1 MREIVAKILS
11 GIVLFIKRVV
21 GLFSPYVSSFERRVG
36 RFFRRIRST
45 TSGGAV
51 QRGLL
56 ELMEEDLIVVN
67 LLMET
72 RYKGYKYLTKRTRRR
87 LYENVKKL
95 VSAFKKDCRENVPSQ
110 EHIKK
115 LLQKKGLSF
124 PHGDEDKIVY
134 LFQIMDF
141 LRPGRYYRYL
151 KTASFSKLLVD
162 PKMETL
168 EGDCNQIVTLYAYLY
183 SLKFPLND
191 LRIKLLPEHVCL
203 HFRGIDIEATNATF
217 HNYKEDYQ
225 ILPITEIIST
235 NLLDLADFREEVRQ
249 INPRDMVRSSQ
260 LAYSISSLRELVT
273 KNLNIAYRNLAI
285 SAMRAKNFKTAIYYF
300 SKVGDRRSLQ
310 TAYHNAAVHYL
321 KSNNF
326 SRAKYYA
333 SRSGNRDLE
342 RNIRRNEGV
351 HYYKNNRIEKA
362 LKVFRSL
369 GEREM
374 ERACYQK
381 QYNDLARR
389 VSSVRTLDD
398 ARKHRSTYRKM
409 LDLAVKIGDSRLQRG
424 VRETLN
430 KL

>member
-1 MREIVAKILS
+1 MREIVGKILS
-11 GIVLFIKRVV
+11 GILWFIKRVV

-45 TSGGAV
+45 TSGAAV

-56 ELMEEDLIVVN
+56 ELMEENLIVVN

-72 RYKGYKYLTKRTRRR
+72 KYKGYKYLTKRTRRR
-87 LYENVKKL
+87 LYENVEKL
-95 VSAFKKDCRENVPSQ
+95 VSVFKKESSRDVPSVD
-110 EHIKK
+110 HVRNI
-115 LLQKKGLSF
+115 LQKKGLSF
-124 PHGDEDKIVY
+124 PRGDEEKLLY
-134 LFQIMDF
+134 LVQIMNF
-141 LRPGRYYRYL
+141 LRPGHYYRYL

-162 PKMETL
+162 PTQETL

-183 SLKFPLND
+183 SLKFPLRD
-191 LRIKLLPEHVCL
+191 LKIKLLPEHVCL

-217 HNYKEDYQ
+217 HKYKEDYQ

-285 SAMRAKNFKTAIYYF
+285 SAMRSKNFKTAIYYF
-300 SKVGDRRSLQ
+300 SKLGDQQALRS
-310 TAYHNAAVHYL
+310 AYHNAAVHYV

-326 SRAKYYA
+326 SRARYYA

-369 GEREM
+369 GDRDM

-381 QYNDLARR
+381 QYNDLAQR
-389 VSSVRTLDD
+389 VSSVRTLED

-409 LDLAVKIGDSRLQRG
+409 LNLAVKIGDSRLQRS

>member
-1 MREIVAKILS
+1 MREFFTKFLKGALWIV
-11 GIVLFIKRVV
+11 RRTV
-21 GLFSPYVSSFERRVG
+21 GLFSPYVTSFERKVG
-36 RFFRRIRST
+36 KFFRRIRST
-45 TSGGAV
+45 TAEATV

-56 ELMEEDLIVVN
+56 ELMDENLIVVN
-67 LLMET
+67 LWMET
-72 RYKGYKYLTKRTRRR
+72 KYKGYKYLTKRTRRR
-87 LYENVKKL
+87 LYENVEKF
-95 VSAFKKDCRENVPSQ
+95 VSVFKKESSGGAPSV
-110 EHIKK
+110 EHIGKI
-115 LLQKKGLSF
+115 LQKKGLSF
-124 PHGDEDKIVY
+124 PTGDEEKLLY

-151 KTASFSKLLVD
+151 KTASFSKLLAD
-162 PKMETL
+162 PTRETL

-183 SLKFPLND
+183 SLKFPLSD

-249 INPRDMVRSSQ
+249 INPRDMVKSSQ
-260 LAYSISSLRELVT
+260 LAYAISSLKELVT

-285 SAMRAKNFKTAIYYF
+285 SAMRSKNFKTAIYYF
-300 SKVGDRRSLQ
+300 SKVGDRKSLQ
-310 TAYHNAAVHYL
+310 AAYHNAAVHYL

-326 SRAKYYA
+326 SRARYYA
-333 SRSGNRDLE
+333 SRSGNKDLE

-351 HYYKNNRIEKA
+351 HYYKNNRVEKA

-369 GEREM
+369 GDRDM

-409 LDLAVKIGDSRLQRG
+409 LDIAVKIGDSRLQRG